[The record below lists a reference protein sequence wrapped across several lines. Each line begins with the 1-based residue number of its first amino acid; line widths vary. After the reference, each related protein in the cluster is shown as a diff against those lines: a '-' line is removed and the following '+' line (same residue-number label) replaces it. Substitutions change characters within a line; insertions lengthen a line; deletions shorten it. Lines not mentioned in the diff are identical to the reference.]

1 MFTVYNSQ
9 GIPVMTTSTEE
20 EAAFWADMEDGYYK

>member
-9 GIPVMTTSTEE
+9 GIPVGTYSNEE
-20 EAAFWADMEDGYYK
+20 TAEFLADILDGYYK